1 MTKSFKCFKGS
12 RTSSA
17 TGGRGSWVHYEVRVF
32 RRSLRVDGFQNLII
46 QGFRASRVIGFQDMW
61 GYIFNVSPG
70 HRVPLA
76 SWGFRDVLAFP
87 KSKGFRELT
96 APQAATPRLW
106 VP

>member
-1 MTKSFKCFKGS
+1 MSKFFKISKVL
-12 RTSSA
+12 
-17 TGGRGSWVHYEVRVF
+17 GRQVPKAVGDPGLIMRSKVF
-32 RRSLRVDGFQNLII
+32 RRSLKVDHFQNLII

-87 KSKGFRELT
+87 KSKGFRENI
-96 APQAATPRLW
+96 
-106 VP
+106 

>member
-1 MTKSFKCFKGS
+1 MPK
-12 RTSSA
+12 A
-17 TGGRGSWVHYEVRVF
+17 VRDPGLIMRSKVF
-32 RRSLRVDGFQNLII
+32 RRSLKVDDFQNLII

-96 APQAATPRLW
+96 TPQAATPRLW